1 MASVSEMQALV
12 SEQRAIRSRLQSELY
27 ELESG
32 ISNAANKW
40 SQITTHVNNT
50 LITGHNRVNSSHE
63 LALKAYEI
71 QCDIERIYKLY
82 KYVESANKKIRELQ
96 NKIYYDF
103 ANYNAVRK
111 IVESMLNNIEVS
123 FVSDRVLTKAIEV
136 KHLQLP
142 DYWLTCALLSIM
154 AWKNDDRPMAEKA
167 LERACKLDIK
177 NTSVFFFAFYLRME
191 KNGVA
196 LKWFKNYVS
205 CELTGADDINILFMF
220 SLLSRSAEKDCDDK
234 LYSEIN
240 DFVNDTIQKCLSAEG
255 YSEQDMISKI
265 CIYLKAMS
273 PHDLLK
279 YPVLNKYCTESGLY
293 SEILSSA
300 KNNVNILE
308 FVRKVVHISSIEKK
322 NRINSFI
329 DDVIRRANSSETDV
343 RNEIYHNK
351 LIIKHGGEK
360 ETADEEYAEW
370 IKHNVNQLNIISE
383 MIEWIY
389 NPGDT
394 DINSA
399 EKQRIFTLTSN
410 LSKKAIDRNVQE
422 YRDSMR
428 NQADIEIGEYKT
440 NADLTNEPAEHQKI
454 DEYFTG
460 KADALRAQQKIWPS
474 FIWFGAAL
482 LGGIGALLLSM
493 PVLFVVT
500 VAGIIGGIG
509 HILITNKRKK
519 NITRDCMRE
528 AQSAKEIF
536 SRMYGEFKQYIEEYK
551 SFDRYYNDI
560 TEEFNSI

>member
-32 ISNAANKW
+32 ISNAENKW
-40 SQITTHVNNT
+40 NQITNHINNT

-63 LALKAYEI
+63 LALKAYEL

-96 NKIYYDF
+96 NKIYYEF

-111 IVESMLNNIEVS
+111 IVESMLNNIEVA
-123 FVSDRVLTKAIEV
+123 FVRDSILTKAIEV

-154 AWKNDDRPMAEKA
+154 AWRNDDRPMAEKA
-167 LERACKLDIK
+167 LERACKLDMK
-177 NTSVFFFAFYLRME
+177 NTSVFFFAFHLRMD

-196 LKWFKNYVS
+196 LKWFKNYVN
-205 CELTGADDINILFMF
+205 CELTGTDDVNILFMF
-220 SLLSRSAEKDCDDK
+220 SLLSRSAEKECDDK
-234 LYSEIN
+234 LYNEIN

-265 CIYLKAMS
+265 CRYLKAMS
-273 PHDLLK
+273 THDLLK

-308 FVRKVVHISSIEKK
+308 FVRKVIHISSIEKK

-329 DDVIRRANSSETDV
+329 DDVIRRSNSSETDV

-360 ETADEEYAEW
+360 EAADKEYDEW

-399 EKQRIFTLTSN
+399 EKQRIFILTSN
-410 LSKKAIDRNVQE
+410 LSKKAVDKNIQE
-422 YRDSMR
+422 YRESMR

-440 NADLTNEPAEHQKI
+440 NADLTNESAEHQKI
-454 DEYFTG
+454 DEYFTQ
-460 KADALRAQQKIWPS
+460 KAVALRSQQKIWPS
-474 FIWFGAAL
+474 FVWFGAAV
-482 LGGIGALLLSM
+482 LGGVGAILLSM
-493 PVLFVVT
+493 PALFVVT
-500 VAGIIGGIG
+500 VVGIIGGIG

-519 NITRDCMRE
+519 NISRDCMRE
-528 AQSAKEIF
+528 SQNAKEIF
-536 SRMYGEFKQYIEEYK
+536 SRMSGEFKQYIEEYK
-551 SFDRYYNDI
+551 SFDRYYDDI